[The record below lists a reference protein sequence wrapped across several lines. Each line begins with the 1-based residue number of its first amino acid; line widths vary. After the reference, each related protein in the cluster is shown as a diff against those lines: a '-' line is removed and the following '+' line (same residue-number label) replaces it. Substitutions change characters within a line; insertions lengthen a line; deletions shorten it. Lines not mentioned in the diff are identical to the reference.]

1 MSAYIIDTGLIT
13 PLGIGVE
20 TTHDAMLAGACAVR
34 ELTRFDTGE
43 LEQVCGGQLA
53 EDDEE
58 FLYSCNQGDEDITL
72 SMILHVAGQV
82 LDGLDDGPTPALVL
96 ATNFGLMETLEW
108 CWRERHDTGCL
119 DSVSFR
125 VQQDVVETIV
135 QRLELDRP
143 AAQISFSCASGA
155 AAAGIGLDWL
165 RNGRAERVL
174 VVAYDTL
181 TQFCWSGL
189 ANMRTISTDRVCPFD
204 SARSGT
210 IFSDGAAAVLF
221 SNRPEDAASA
231 IGVLHGTATNNNAFH
246 LTAPAKEGDGSRRVM
261 AAALQ
266 DAGLAAVDIGLV
278 SAHATS
284 TVANDVTESAAI
296 NAVLGEHAADVP
308 VAAFKSNLGHLFGA
322 ASLAEMILALH
333 SVRVGR
339 VPAILNLENQDEAC
353 NVNAV
358 RQTATIGPDTLA
370 LINSAG
376 IGGNNAA
383 AIVSG
388 RTGQLPLIPVRSGRV
403 RLVSAGWVLAGSVGA
418 DTALSADGG
427 WMKGNGLDDYKPQL
441 ESVKGY
447 LDPACRYAL
456 GAAQLCLSN
465 AATVKPASES
475 FGIVA
480 ATEYGAPQTGYAFYQ
495 GLLDKGPRAASP
507 MLFPYSYPNTVAN
520 LVAIEFGLAGTHMVF
535 NSLADSSEAIHFAES
550 ALRRGAADHMLVI
563 AYEAVN
569 EQVIPDEWLVD
580 NGAVCLWLT
589 IDQDGDGAWRWD
601 EEKKAAA
608 HGGTVRD
615 FMERVGR

>member
-13 PLGIGVE
+13 PLGIGVQ
-20 TTHDAMLAGACAVR
+20 TAYDGMLAGACAVR

-43 LEQVCGGQLA
+43 LEQVRGGQLA

-58 FLYSCNQGDEDITL
+58 MLYSYNQGDENVAL
-72 SMILHVAGQV
+72 AMILHVAGQA
-82 LDGLDDGPTPALVL
+82 LDGLDDGPAPALVL

-108 CWRERHDTGCL
+108 CWSERHETGCL
-119 DSVSFR
+119 DPNSFR
-125 VQQDVVETIV
+125 MQQDVVDTIV
-135 QRLELDRP
+135 QRLELSQP
-143 AAQISFSCASGA
+143 AAQVSLSCASGA

-189 ANMRTISTDRVCPFD
+189 ANMRTISTDRVRPFD

-246 LTAPAKEGDGSRRVM
+246 LTAPAKGGDGSRRVM

-266 DAGLAAVDIGLV
+266 DASLTAADIGLV

-284 TVANDVTESAAI
+284 TVANDVTESVAI

-333 SVRVGR
+333 SIRVGK
-339 VPAILNLENQDEAC
+339 VPPILNLEDQDDAC
-353 NVNAV
+353 NINAI
-358 RQTATIGPDTLA
+358 RQAAVIGSDTVA

-383 AIVSG
+383 AIVSA
-388 RTGQLPLIPVRSGRV
+388 RTGQLPPMPARSGRV
-403 RLVSAGWVLAGSVGA
+403 RMVSAGWVLAGSAGA

-447 LDPACRYAL
+447 LDPSCRFAL

-465 AATVKPASES
+465 AAADTPASEA

-520 LVAIEFGLAGTHMVF
+520 LVAIEFGLAGSHMVF
-535 NSLADSSEAIHFAES
+535 SSLADCSEAVHFAES
-550 ALRRGAADHMLVI
+550 ALRSGAADHMLVI

-569 EQVIPDEWLVD
+569 EQVIPDEWIVD

-615 FMERVGR
+615 LLERVGR

>member
-1 MSAYIIDTGLIT
+1 MSAYIIDTGLVT
-13 PLGIGVE
+13 PLGIGVQA
-20 TTHDAMLAGACAVR
+20 TYDAMLAGACGVR

-43 LEQVCGGQLA
+43 LEQVRGGQLA
-53 EDDEE
+53 EEDEKT
-58 FLYSCNQGDEDITL
+58 LYSQDQGDGDLTL
-72 SMILHVAGQV
+72 SMILHAAGQA
-82 LDGLDDGPTPALVL
+82 LAGLDDGPAPALVL
-96 ATNFGLMETLEW
+96 ATNFGLMEMLEW
-108 CWRERHDTGCL
+108 CWRERHDTGRL
-119 DSVSFR
+119 DPDSFR
-125 VQQDVVETIV
+125 LQQEVVETIL
-135 QRLELDRP
+135 QRLDLGQP
-143 AAQISFSCASGA
+143 AAQVSLSCAAGA

-189 ANMRTISTDRVCPFD
+189 ANMRTISTDRVRPFD
-204 SARSGT
+204 RDRSGT

-221 SNRPEDAASA
+221 SNRPADAAAA

-246 LTAPAKEGDGSRRVM
+246 LTTPAKGGDGSRRVM

-266 DAGLAAVDIGLV
+266 DAGLAAADIGLV

-284 TVANDVTESAAI
+284 TAANDVTESTAI
-296 NAVLGEHAADVP
+296 NAVLGEHAAAVP

-333 SVRVGR
+333 SVRAGK
-339 VPAILNLENQDEAC
+339 VPPIINLENQDDAC
-353 NVNAV
+353 KINAI
-358 RQTATIGPDTLA
+358 RQAAVIGPETIA
-370 LINSAG
+370 LVNSAG

-383 AIVSG
+383 AIVSA
-388 RTGQLPLIPVRSGRV
+388 RTGQLPPVPGRSGRV
-403 RLVSAGWVLAGSVGA
+403 RLVSAGWVLAGSTGA
-418 DTALSADGG
+418 DSALPPAGA
-427 WMKGNGLDDYKPQL
+427 WMEGSGLDEYKPQL

-465 AATVKPASES
+465 GAADLPASDS

-520 LVAIEFGLAGTHMVF
+520 LVAIEFGLAGQHMVF
-535 NSLADSSEAIHFAES
+535 SSLADCSEAIHFAES

-569 EQVIPDEWLVD
+569 EQVIPDEWRVD

-589 IDQDGDGAWRWD
+589 SDQDGDGAWRWD
-601 EEKKAAA
+601 EEKEAAA
-608 HGGTVRD
+608 HGGTVLD
-615 FMERVGR
+615 LLERVGR

>member
-20 TTHDAMLAGACAVR
+20 RTHDAMLAGACAVR

-43 LEQVCGGQLA
+43 LEQVRGGQLA
-53 EDDEE
+53 EGDEE
-58 FLYSCNQGDEDITL
+58 LLYSHAQGDGDIAL
-72 SMILHVAGQV
+72 SMILHAAGQA
-82 LDGLDDGPTPALVL
+82 LDGLSDGPAPALVL
-96 ATNFGLMETLEW
+96 ATNFGLMEMLEW

-119 DSVSFR
+119 DSGSFG

-135 QRLELDRP
+135 QRLELGRP

-155 AAAGIGLDWL
+155 AAAGIGIDWL

-189 ANMRTISTDRVCPFD
+189 ANMRTISTDRVRPFD

-210 IFSDGAAAVLF
+210 IFSEGAAAVLF
-221 SNRPEDAASA
+221 SSRPEDAASA
-231 IGVLHGTATNNNAFH
+231 IGVLHGAATNNNAFH

-261 AAALQ
+261 DAALQ

-333 SVRVGR
+333 SVRVGK
-339 VPAILNLENQDEAC
+339 VPAILNLENQDDAC
-353 NVNAV
+353 NVNTV
-358 RQTATIGPDTLA
+358 RQNAAIGPDTLA

-383 AIVSG
+383 AIVSAQ
-388 RTGQLPLIPVRSGRV
+388 TGQLPSVPVRNGRV
-403 RLVSAGWVLAGSVGA
+403 RLLSAGWVLAGCAGA
-418 DTALSADGG
+418 DTALSPDRG
-427 WMKGNGLDDYKPQL
+427 WMEGNGLDAYKPQL

-447 LDPACRYAL
+447 LDPACRYSL

-465 AATVKPASES
+465 ATADTPASET

-480 ATEYGAPQTGYAFYQ
+480 TTEFGAPQTGYAFYQ

-550 ALRRGAADHMLVI
+550 ALRSGAADHMLVI

-569 EQVIPDEWLVD
+569 DQVIPDKWRVD

-589 IDQDGDGAWRWD
+589 LAQDGDTDWRWD
-601 EEKKAAA
+601 KEKKAVP
-608 HGGTVRD
+608 HSGTVGD
-615 FMERVGR
+615 LLERIGQ